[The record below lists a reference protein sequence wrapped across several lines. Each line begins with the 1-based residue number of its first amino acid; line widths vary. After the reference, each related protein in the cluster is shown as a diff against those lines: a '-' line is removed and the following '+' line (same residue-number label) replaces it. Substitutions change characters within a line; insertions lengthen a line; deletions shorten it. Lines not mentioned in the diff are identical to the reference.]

1 MVCYFDYVIGV
12 QMNNQMGDIS
22 LRELIDRMRKG
33 EQIEVELEP
42 GDDFDLY
49 MKAVEDILYA
59 FDIDYVVGE
68 YNYYIATE
76 DEGSVHFWC
85 GG

>member
-1 MVCYFDYVIGV
+1 MVYCFLVGV

-33 EQIEVELEP
+33 EQIGVELEP
-42 GDDFDLY
+42 GDDFDSY
-49 MKAVEDILYA
+49 MKAVKDILYA

-68 YNYYIATE
+68 YSYYIATE
-76 DEGSVHFWC
+76 DEGSVIFWC
-85 GG
+85 EE